1 MEFDPDRW
9 LDARLHQFF
18 LQNPSIFLPFNE
30 GKRRSPAD
38 GISKI
43 IDHHLLGPRTCLGQQ
58 FAYNQASFMLI
69 RLLQRFESVQ
79 LAYDAQPVW
88 SRPPAHWKAFASNGR
103 RKGKEEFWPKTH
115 LFMYSYVSDYQPAV
129 QRSLI
134 SISKGG
140 LWVELQE
147 PRI

>member
-1 MEFDPDRW
+1 MEYDPDRW

-30 GKRRSPAD
+30 GKSCSLWYR
-38 GISKI
+38 KI
-43 IDHHLLGPRTCLGQQ
+43 LTPPLLGPRTCLGQQ

-79 LAYDAQPVW
+79 LAYDAQPAW
-88 SRPPAHWKAFASNGR
+88 SRPPAQWKEFASNGR

-115 LFMYSYVSDYQPAV
+115 LFMYSYVSDLFYYP
-129 QRSLI
+129 
-134 SISKGG
+134 SIRCFADINVIG
-140 LWVELQE
+140 
-147 PRI
+147 RIVG